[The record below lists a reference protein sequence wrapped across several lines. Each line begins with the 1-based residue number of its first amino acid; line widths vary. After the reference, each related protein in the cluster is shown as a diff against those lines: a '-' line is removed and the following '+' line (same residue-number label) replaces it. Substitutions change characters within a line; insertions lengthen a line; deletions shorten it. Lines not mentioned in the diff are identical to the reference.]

1 MRQAITAARSS
12 GVFSRRLRT
21 AGAGAAVSPIA
32 TLAPALLVIGGR
44 QRHADDLG
52 VVARDDVAVRERR
65 KRPQDGAVDVSPAVG
80 AAAPGAGWASAGAFR
95 STSSYP
101 AGVKRA
107 MTSSPVSTEMNAR
120 PWCCTRCEIA
130 QRSSSTRRSLD
141 HSRSPV
147 VASTPRR
154 LRERE
159 AGRRHRRRRRAG
171 HRPPQ
176 QDEPGG
182 ETNDV
187 RFVKDGVAGALR
199 TLRAAT
205 SPEQDD
211 RVGALSAQL
220 IGLRFTA
227 ATRTASVEGRVTAHS
242 GRVGLASD
250 LTSRGASTTDV
261 MLAGNWKTS
270 RMVAHYSAG
279 ATAERGAVA
288 RYPVGI
294 KKGAVH
300 GQAGRESPPQLVAWS
315 WLQATSC
322 Q

>member
-52 VVARDDVAVRERR
+52 VVARDDVAVREPR

-120 PWCCTRCEIA
+120 PWCCKRCEIA

-154 LRERE
+154 FANVRLVDATDG
-159 AGRRHRRRRRAG
+159 AGVLVTVRSSKTN
-171 HRPPQ
+171 Q
-176 QDEPGG
+176 EG

-211 RVGALSAQL
+211 RVVALSAQL

-279 ATAERGAVA
+279 ATAELGAVA
-288 RYPVGI
+288 RY
-294 KKGAVH
+294 
-300 GQAGRESPPQLVAWS
+300 L
-315 WLQATSC
+315 
-322 Q
+322 

>member
-1 MRQAITAARSS
+1 
-12 GVFSRRLRT
+12 
-21 AGAGAAVSPIA
+21 
-32 TLAPALLVIGGR
+32 
-44 QRHADDLG
+44 
-52 VVARDDVAVRERR
+52 
-65 KRPQDGAVDVSPAVG
+65 
-80 AAAPGAGWASAGAFR
+80 
-95 STSSYP
+95 
-101 AGVKRA
+101 

-120 PWCCTRCEIA
+120 PWCCKRCEIA

-154 LRERE
+154 FANVRLVDATDG
-159 AGRRHRRRRRAG
+159 AGVLVTVRSSKTN
-171 HRPPQ
+171 Q
-176 QDEPGG
+176 EG

-211 RVGALSAQL
+211 RVVALSAQL

-279 ATAERGAVA
+279 ATAELGAVA
-288 RYPVGI
+288 RY
-294 KKGAVH
+294 
-300 GQAGRESPPQLVAWS
+300 L
-315 WLQATSC
+315 
-322 Q
+322 